1 MDIHRTTTAELPPL
15 REHPL
20 YQQGMAQSAA
30 GQWQQA
36 FKSFHL
42 LQSIYPNDAE
52 AKELLKSAEMR
63 APLARFQPRQA
74 SRVSRHLNLRRLL
87 VATLVAIVITI
98 AAYVAYEIW
107 INPVITQEIRLRQ
120 IAMLRSEADEAVAAG
135 DFAQARQ
142 SLQELQSVFPEDPE
156 AVEALRRVEQVERM
170 SELYDEGKALMNA
183 NSWDQAVEVLTELQ
197 SLDAEYR
204 DLPQLLTVAQESQAL
219 DKRFQAAEQAFARSD
234 WSDAIAEYE
243 ALNQANLTFRFDE
256 IQARLFQSHL
266 KYGQEL
272 VQEAG
277 ADPELVSEA
286 IPHFSEAL
294 RLRPIDDEALDERRL
309 AEIYLAALSN
319 GDQDDV
325 IDRLKI
331 IYAQQ
336 PDYAGNEAAQ
346 LLYTALLQRAD
357 SFLRADNKGAAIADY
372 QVAAQLLVEDAS
384 EAQEKLDDLTSEAAP

>member
-1 MDIHRTTTAELPPL
+1 MDIDRTTTPGLPAL

-20 YQQGMAQSAA
+20 YEQGMAQSAA

-42 LQSIYPNDAE
+42 LQSIYPDNAE

-74 SRVSRHLNLRRLL
+74 SRVSRHLSFRRLL
-87 VATLVAIVITI
+87 FATLVAIVITI
-98 AAYVAYEIW
+98 AAYVAYEMW
-107 INPVITQEIRLRQ
+107 INPLVTQEVRLRQ
-120 IAMLRSEADEAVAAG
+120 ISMLRSEADEAVAAG

-156 AVEALRRVEQVERM
+156 ADEALRRVEQVERM

-183 NSWDQAVEVLTELQ
+183 NNWDQAIEALTELQ
-197 SLDAEYR
+197 GLDAEYR

-219 DKRFQAAEQAFARSD
+219 DRQFQAAEEAFAGGD
-234 WSDAIAEYE
+234 WPRAIAKYQ
-243 ALNQANLTFRFDE
+243 ALHQANLTFRFEE

-266 KYGQEL
+266 KYGQAL

-277 ADPELVSEA
+277 ADPELVAEA

-294 RLRPIDDEALDERRL
+294 KLRPIDDEALDERRL
-309 AEIYLAALSN
+309 TEIYLAALGN

-357 SFLRADNKGAAIADY
+357 SFLSTGNKGAAIADY

-384 EAQEKLDDLTSEAAP
+384 EAQEMLADLTSEATP